1 MAGNILFLV
10 RRLNLA
16 LEQQTRAQISAQ
28 FGLTTTQ
35 LLVLN
40 YLIHQ
45 DGQSVCAAQLHQQ
58 LGTSKAALS
67 TALKSLRKEGYLKIS
82 PCPGD
87 DRKKEITPT
96 PRALAL
102 CGKIEEGTEKLE
114 HQADCGL
121 TPEQLDTAERCLWKM
136 LQNLS
141 HPQPGGNPSDRRN
154 TIC

>member
-1 MAGNILFLV
+1 MAGNILFLI

-16 LEQQTRAQISAQ
+16 LEQQSRAQISAQ

-35 LLVLN
+35 LLVLR
-40 YLIHQ
+40 YLLHQ
-45 DGQSVCAAQLHQQ
+45 DGRSVCAAQLHQR

-67 TALKSLRKEGYLKIS
+67 AALKSLRKEGYLKIS

-102 CGKIEEGTEKLE
+102 CGKIEEGSETLE
-114 HQADCGL
+114 RQAGCGL
-121 TPEQLDTAERCLWKM
+121 TPEQLETAERCLWKM

-141 HPQPGGNPSDRRN
+141 GPQPGAGSSDRRN

>member
-16 LEQQTRAQISAQ
+16 LEQQSRAQISAQ

-67 TALKSLRKEGYLKIS
+67 TALKDLRKEGYLKIT

-102 CGKIEEGTEKLE
+102 CGKIEEGSEKLE
-114 HQADCGL
+114 RQVGCGL
-121 TPEQLDTAERCLWKM
+121 TAEQLDLAERCLWKM

-141 HPQPGGNPSDRRN
+141 RPQPGGGPSDRRN
-154 TIC
+154 IIC